1 MSIPLV
7 ERKNVDKLPD
17 CVTHFSTN
25 LNKQLYLEQLWPLY
39 DWSAAQSGTIF
50 GKSWSTEGRRQSLH
64 VAESAN
70 LVYKYNGA
78 QQCQPPMLFSD
89 IHLLVVKE
97 LRDIVKTITGVEY
110 NFCLINF
117 YTQLGV
123 LGLHSDDERGLDPSA
138 PIASLSFSH
147 PVGRNFQFVNR
158 EHKKEKYKVVL
169 ESGDLLIMHSPC
181 QQKYLHGVPIQTLP
195 PEFVRVNLTFRKIQ

>member
-7 ERKNVDKLPD
+7 ERKNVNVLPD

-39 DWSAAQSGTIF
+39 DLSAAQSGIIF

-64 VAESAN
+64 VADSAN

-78 QQCQPPMLFSD
+78 QQGQPPLLFTE
-89 IHLLVVKE
+89 LPVVRE
-97 LRDIVKTITGVEY
+97 LRDVVKTITGVEY
-110 NFCLINF
+110 NFCLLNF

-123 LGLHSDDERGLDPSA
+123 LGLHSDDERGLDPNA

-147 PVGRNFQFVNR
+147 PVGRNFQFVGKQS
-158 EHKKEKYKVVL
+158 KKEKYKVVL
-169 ESGDLLIMHSPC
+169 ESGDLLVMHSPC
-181 QQKYLHGVPIQTLP
+181 QDKYLHGVPIQTLP
-195 PEFVRVNLTFRKIQ
+195 PEFVRVNLTFRKIV